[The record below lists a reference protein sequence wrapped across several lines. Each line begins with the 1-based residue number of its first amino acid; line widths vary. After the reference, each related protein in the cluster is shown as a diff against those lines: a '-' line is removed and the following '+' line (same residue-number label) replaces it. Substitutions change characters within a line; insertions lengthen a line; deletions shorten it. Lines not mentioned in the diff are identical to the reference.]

1 MSAKRTTKHRRAA
14 SLRNRAAGLRG
25 KQRTRDRALAQRRET
40 ASTRLN
46 RALNEALQQQSATA
60 EVLQIVAGS
69 PGEPQPV
76 FDAILKHARRIC
88 DAEFGNIYRWDG
100 EALHIVAWHNTPAAF
115 AAYRARTPFRPGPT
129 SLIGRMIKTKTV
141 AHVADA
147 TANEDYIK
155 RRDPSLVAAIEIGG
169 VRTYLGV
176 PMLKDGEV
184 VGAITIFRQEVR
196 PFTDNQIALIA
207 NFANQAVI
215 AVENTRLLNE
225 LRERTEEL
233 GRSVAALQ
241 RERANK
247 LMNLEAMTASI
258 SHAVRQ
264 PLASIAS
271 NGGAALRFLR
281 HVPPNLE
288 ETRLAL
294 DRMVGDSHRASQV
307 FDNIRALFGK
317 ADQGHEPVDVNELM
331 RGVMQSLGPEFERYG
346 IATDVGLTSALPP
359 IMGHKGQL
367 QEVVINLVRNA
378 VEAMTDVE
386 DDRRLLRVTA
396 ECNGGNQIVVV
407 IEDTGPGVDPWQSA
421 KLFDAFVTTKAQGM
435 GLGLALCRMIVERH
449 AGTLSIEPAE
459 PRGKVF
465 RLVLP
470 AATRGAA

>member
-1 MSAKRTTKHRRAA
+1 MSTKPTIKRRGAA
-14 SLRNRAAGLRG
+14 RVRG
-25 KQRTRDRALAQRRET
+25 KQRTRRRAAPRRREAT
-40 ASTRLN
+40 AARLK
-46 RALNEALQQQSATA
+46 RELNEALQQQAATA
-60 EVLQIVAGS
+60 EVLQIIASS

-115 AAYRARTPFRPGPT
+115 AAYRARTPFRPGLT
-129 SLIGRMIKTKTV
+129 SLIGRMIKTRTV

-147 TANEDYIK
+147 AVNEEYIK

-176 PMLKDGEV
+176 PMLKDDEV
-184 VGAITIFRQEVR
+184 VGAITTFRQEVR
-196 PFTDNQIALIA
+196 PFTDKQIALIA
-207 NFANQAVI
+207 DFANQAVI
-215 AVENTRLLNE
+215 AIENTRLLNE
-225 LRERTEEL
+225 LKHRTEEL
-233 GRSVAALQ
+233 GRSVAELQ
-241 RERANK
+241 HERANK

-281 HVPPNLE
+281 HAPPNLD

-294 DRMVGDSHRASQV
+294 DRMVSDSHLASQV

-317 ADQGHEPVDVNELM
+317 ADHGHESIDVNELA
-331 RGVMQSLGPEFERYG
+331 RGVLQSLGQEFERHG
-346 IATDVGLTSALPP
+346 VATDVALTAVLPP

-367 QEVVINLVRNA
+367 QEVLINLVRNA
-378 VEAMTDVE
+378 IEAMADVA
-386 DDRRLLRVTA
+386 DDRRLLRVSA
-396 ECNGGNQIVVV
+396 ERDAGNQIVVA
-407 IEDTGPGVDPWQSA
+407 IEDSGPGVDPRQSA

-449 AGTLSIEPAE
+449 AGALSIEPGV
-459 PRGKVF
+459 PRGSIF

-470 AATRGAA
+470 AATCGGT

>member
-1 MSAKRTTKHRRAA
+1 
-14 SLRNRAAGLRG
+14 
-25 KQRTRDRALAQRRET
+25 
-40 ASTRLN
+40 
-46 RALNEALQQQSATA
+46 LNEALQQQAATA
-60 EVLQIVAGS
+60 EVLQIIASS

-88 DAEFGNIYRWDG
+88 DAEFGNIYRFDG

-129 SLIGRMIKTKTV
+129 SLIGRMIKTRTV

-147 TANEDYIK
+147 AANEDYIK
-155 RRDPSLVAAIEIGG
+155 RRDPSLVAAVEIGG

-176 PMLKDGEV
+176 PMLKDDEV

-196 PFTDNQIALIA
+196 PFTEKQIALIA
-207 NFANQAVI
+207 DFANQAVI
-215 AVENTRLLNE
+215 AIENTRLVNE
-225 LRERTEEL
+225 LRERTAAL
-233 GRSVAALQ
+233 GRSVAELQ

-281 HVPPNLE
+281 HVPPNLD

-307 FDNIRALFGK
+307 FDNIRALFGR
-317 ADQGHEPVDVNELM
+317 ADQGHEPVDVNAMTL
-331 RGVMQSLGPEFERYG
+331 GVLQTLGAEFERHG
-346 IATDVGLTSALPP
+346 IATDVALAAALPP

-367 QEVVINLVRNA
+367 QEVLINLVRNA
-378 VEAMTDVE
+378 IEAMADVG
-386 DDRRLLRVTA
+386 DDRRLLRVTT
-396 ECNGGNQIVVV
+396 ERDGGNQIAVA
-407 IEDTGPGVDPWQSA
+407 IEDSGPGIDPRQSA

-449 AGTLSIEPAE
+449 AGALSIEPGE
-459 PRGKVF
+459 PRGSVF

-470 AATRGAA
+470 AATRGGA